1 MGLKGIHEVDT
12 RVLTEEV
19 LGQKENSK

>member
-1 MGLKGIHEVDT
+1 MGLKGIHEVDS
-12 RVLTEEV
+12 RVLIEEV